1 MNTLESNEEKES
13 TEKFNCQYCNKPF
26 STKSNLK
33 THQKNTKKC
42 IELRKEL
49 LNEFPSSPSVSSNS
63 SIDNVSHS
71 TLSNIETEMRYL
83 VDSNLNLLSQIVEL
97 NKQIRSV
104 SLRINQIDTKY
115 QTIISQ
121 LVINSEIVNEN

>member
-1 MNTLESNEEKES
+1 M
-13 TEKFNCQYCNKPF
+13 
-26 STKSNLK
+26 
-33 THQKNTKKC
+33 
-42 IELRKEL
+42 
-49 LNEFPSSPSVSSNS
+49 NEFPSSPSVSSNS